1 MAPPPKKVEES
12 EEEESS
18 ELEESSG
25 EEVIE
30 LEMKSEVLGITHCF
44 SLCSGLRLLKYLV
57 FYFPQNLIRNCRSYR
72 A

>member
-25 EEVIE
+25 EEVIK

-44 SLCSGLRLLKYLV
+44 SLCSDLRLLKYMVYCFL
-57 FYFPQNLIRNCRSYR
+57 QTLLRNWS
-72 A
+72 